1 MFETWNK
8 SKINNLFQKDIE
20 QWFDVLNHGLEK
32 DRGFDLS
39 DPNIE
44 SIRAVI
50 KKDYI
55 DYLKSCGNNQNT
67 YAYFILRDDGT
78 IVSVCR
84 IVIVDGKYYLEGLE
98 THRNY
103 YQKGYASKLLNKVLY
118 ELKRDNIKTIYSIV
132 RNHNN
137 KSLNFHYKNGFEV
150 KDKDDED
157 TIFVLNVE
165 DQVRKELFDHW
176 AKNYNKSVIKSEQEE
191 TYPFAG
197 YSKVK
202 YQIIDIVTKRSFA
215 HILDMGVGTGEIMSP
230 LYNLGY
236 KVTGVDLSEKM
247 IDLAK
252 KKMPN
257 AMFICGTFQNSITK
271 LNDQY
276 DFIIF
281 NYSIH
286 HLEYQVQIDL
296 LLKIHKNL
304 SSQGSII
311 IGDVSTL
318 NREDMNKLHEKYDSI
333 WDDEEYYPI
342 LDIYQKSDL
351 KNYYKI
357 SYNKI
362 NEVTGLFELV
372 KTE

>member
-1 MFETWNK
+1 
-8 SKINNLFQKDIE
+8 
-20 QWFDVLNHGLEK
+20 
-32 DRGFDLS
+32 
-39 DPNIE
+39 
-44 SIRAVI
+44 
-50 KKDYI
+50 
-55 DYLKSCGNNQNT
+55 
-67 YAYFILRDDGT
+67 
-78 IVSVCR
+78 
-84 IVIVDGKYYLEGLE
+84 
-98 THRNY
+98 
-103 YQKGYASKLLNKVLY
+103 
-118 ELKRDNIKTIYSIV
+118 
-132 RNHNN
+132 
-137 KSLNFHYKNGFEV
+137 
-150 KDKDDED
+150 
-157 TIFVLNVE
+157 
-165 DQVRKELFDHW
+165 
-176 AKNYNKSVIKSEQEE
+176 VIKSEQEE

-215 HILDMGVGTGEIMSP
+215 HILDMGVGTGEITSP

-257 AMFICGTFQNSITK
+257 AMFICDTFQNSITK

-286 HLEYQVQIDL
+286 HLEYQDQIDL
-296 LLKIHKNL
+296 LLKIHVSL
-304 SSQGSII
+304 SSQGRII
-311 IGDVSTL
+311 IGDVSTVNIL
-318 NREDMNKLHEKYDSI
+318 DMNKLYEKYDSI